1 MDVFGIR
8 VPRVVKRRRGGGEGK
23 AVGAGIG
30 VYESRDGM
38 SGVRCET
45 RERTTL
51 LGAGAWDGA
60 GNVVI
65 VMWGS
70 GCCDVA
76 GVVAAAHARAEAAA
90 AQVPRCQ
97 EDRQAHVPRH
107 VHEGEGERVQEQAGV
122 DGEHPQ
128 VEGGEG
134 AREDAVGPVR
144 GAAGKEQGDQG
155 AEDREEGGAAGAGD
169 SRGGPRAG
177 HRGASERGPCE
188 DGPCEEVEE
197 VSVNAVASGRFFFL
211 FIKVWK
217 WDYFLL

>member
-1 MDVFGIR
+1 M
-8 VPRVVKRRRGGGEGK
+8 
-23 AVGAGIG
+23 
-30 VYESRDGM
+30 
-38 SGVRCET
+38 
-45 RERTTL
+45 
-51 LGAGAWDGA
+51 
-60 GNVVI
+60 
-65 VMWGS
+65 
-70 GCCDVA
+70 
-76 GVVAAAHARAEAAA
+76 AAAHARAEAAA

-155 AEDREEGGAAGAGD
+155 AEDREEGGAPGAGD

-177 HRGASERGPCE
+177 HRGACERGPCQ
-188 DGPCEEVEE
+188 EVEE
-197 VSVNAVASGRFFFL
+197 VKCTKSSSLTMFGFGSVSVNALASGRFLVYKGLEMGLLSFISECGFGGLFWYSHCWFREILFDFL
-211 FIKVWK
+211 IWF
-217 WDYFLL
+217 DYFLFCADVF